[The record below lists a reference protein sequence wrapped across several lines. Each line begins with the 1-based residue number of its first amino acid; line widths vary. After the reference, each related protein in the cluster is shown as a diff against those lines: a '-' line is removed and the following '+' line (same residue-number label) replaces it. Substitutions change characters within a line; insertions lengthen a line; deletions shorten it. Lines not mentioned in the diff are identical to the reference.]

1 MVPTY
6 ERLIAAGAKNC
17 HFTFWDKIMDLH
29 AGWDTP
35 DGKPMEYFG
44 HFAWIPMFNDD
55 CKLDYDGSPVL
66 LNGEPATIFRWMAAQ
81 KRA

>member
-1 MVPTY
+1 
-6 ERLIAAGAKNC
+6 
-17 HFTFWDKIMDLH
+17 
-29 AGWDTP
+29 
-35 DGKPMEYFG
+35 MEYFG

-66 LNGEPATIFRWMAAQ
+66 LNGEATTIFRWMAAQ